1 MLLAQNILAEA
12 SWFNSLPHYCEP
24 IPMCKGT
31 RSDEKK
37 AKGRKIS
44 SPRLL
49 QSKDMQDLIIVVS
62 IFFSIIPIVWFF
74 LGGGGAFSGLGCGKF
89 GAQGL
94 RGQEVTVQ
102 G

>member
-12 SWFNSLPHYCEP
+12 SWFNSLPHYCES

-49 QSKDMQDLIIVVS
+49 QSKDMQGLTIVS
-62 IFFSIIPIVWFF
+62 IFFSIIPRVWFW
-74 LGGGGAFSGLGCGKF
+74 GGPFRVWGAGSL
-89 GAQGL
+89 GL
-94 RGQEVTVQ
+94 RV
-102 G
+102 